1 MKYKRFLASSAAIAL
16 VASCSINPHRLD
28 MSQAVQ
34 SAKTPGAH
42 EALAIHSEEAAKQMQ
57 AKANEQKILLAQYE
71 GRGLDG
77 RQFHDFIIHCQ
88 WLIRVYEQAAMENLS
103 MAKSPSSC
111 SMRDD
116 TGLTMVPTAVENKGS
131 GHHRE
136 SILTFP
142 RATLE
147 AKWLELVISDIAGV
161 KERTFRW
168 ERK

>member
-1 MKYKRFLASSAAIAL
+1 
-16 VASCSINPHRLD
+16 
-28 MSQAVQ
+28 
-34 SAKTPGAH
+34 
-42 EALAIHSEEAAKQMQ
+42 
-57 AKANEQKILLAQYE
+57 
-71 GRGLDG
+71 
-77 RQFHDFIIHCQ
+77 
-88 WLIRVYEQAAMENLS
+88 
-103 MAKSPSSC
+103 
-111 SMRDD
+111 
-116 TGLTMVPTAVENKGS
+116 MVPTAVDNKGS